1 MMGRRRNMYRRSR
14 RRLKKFLKIFLAY
27 PPEFAE
33 FSNAMSVNKFLPL
46 PIHLSQAFES
56 ERLSGGASDPEIT
69 RRSFLKRTGG
79 ATMATLVAW
88 NVASHKAD
96 AQSNYFSDSSSK
108 PDWTNHILICS
119 LEPAP
124 SDYKSTWYV
133 DDHSHPKWSSV
144 PHIDISDT
152 VGAAAW
158 KSDGS
163 KYEFTRLL
171 DSNGQGY
178 SFFLLHW
185 LTYGGVIHKGDFV
198 GACKPGGQMAST
210 ITAHFAV
217 VQGKWTYNWKLTE
230 IVFPGNPSL
239 PRLERDEFVYHTIL
253 SGSTEADIGVV
264 EVADNHPN
272 EKVRVVGSAGKA
284 TPWMPLIVNGVTTG
298 WVQVCTKW
306 GETQMAPGGVACGQV
321 FTSVA
326 TYLPKF
332 TLEKQ
337 MESYQTSFNL
347 AASLQREVTTSA
359 KYTGGVN
366 SAWASS
372 TTVTQEL
379 KVNSPPQ
386 TIDFALMWDHSIYET
401 SRGLQLEKG
410 PPMPTPRDVKPDL
423 PPVPNA

>member
-1 MMGRRRNMYRRSR
+1 LISR
-14 RRLKKFLKIFLAY
+14 TY
-27 PPEFAE
+27 
-33 FSNAMSVNKFLPL
+33 
-46 PIHLSQAFES
+46 H
-56 ERLSGGASDPEIT
+56 
-69 RRSFLKRTGG
+69 
-79 ATMATLVAW
+79 
-88 NVASHKAD
+88 
-96 AQSNYFSDSSSK
+96 
-108 PDWTNHILICS
+108 
-119 LEPAP
+119 
-124 SDYKSTWYV
+124 V
-133 DDHSHPKWSSV
+133 DQ
-144 PHIDISDT
+144 
-152 VGAAAW
+152 
-158 KSDGS
+158 
-163 KYEFTRLL
+163 LL
-171 DSNGQGY
+171 DSHGNGY

-185 LTYGGVIHKGDFV
+185 LTYEGVIHKGDFV
-198 GACKPGGQMAST
+198 GACNPGGQMASA
-210 ITAHFAV
+210 IAAHFAV
-217 VQGKWTYNWKLTE
+217 VQGKWTYKTE
-230 IVFPGNPSL
+230 MVNTPTAGWVPSTVT
-239 PRLERDEFVYHTIL
+239 DEFVYHKIL
-253 SGSTEADIGVV
+253 SGSTASDTGVV
-264 EVADNHPN
+264 EVADIHPN
-272 EKVRVVGSAGKA
+272 EKVRVVGSTGEA